1 MENIEVEGGISPIQY
16 WIKIINY
23 ILLDYYE
30 RDQIQL
36 KYDRMD
42 LFRGYPDLCQFFKV
56 KYCHNT

>member
-42 LFRGYPDLCQFFKV
+42 LFRGYPDLCQFFKA